1 MINMKTL
8 AFLAG
13 LLLTQAA
20 GAQTPTRETADTKG
34 FWVIEGNPKKQH
46 HTVIRYYN
54 SERQLVAEEVVNKK
68 WINLRRQRNIDML
81 NRRLA
86 IRLTED
92 STAQVVAVK
101 PRN

>member
-8 AFLAG
+8 ALLAG
-13 LLLTQAA
+13 LLLSQAA
-20 GAQTPTRETADTKG
+20 GAQTPTREIVDAKG

-46 HTVIRYYN
+46 YTVIRYYN
-54 SERQLVAEEVVNKK
+54 SERELVAEEVVNKK
-68 WINLRRQRNIDML
+68 WINLRRKRNIDML

-86 IRLTED
+86 NRLRED
-92 STAQVVAVK
+92 STAQVAVVK